1 MNKLLCVATLL
12 SLSPLSALAGST
24 AAAAIRPGPSAVAPS
39 VSQTAASGAG
49 LAGAPSQAAPGLPQ
63 APGQGATFA
72 SLPGAYKAAL
82 ANGATPADDG
92 TVQVTLNGVTLTVD
106 REDNVVSR

>member
-12 SLSPLSALAGST
+12 SIAPVCAWAGST
-24 AAAAIRPGPSAVAPS
+24 ASAAIRPGPSAVAPS
-39 VSQTAASGAG
+39 VSQTAASGTAVG
-49 LAGAPSQAAPGLPQ
+49 GSISQIGSGSPLSPSQG
-63 APGQGATFA
+63 GTFA

-82 ANGATPADDG
+82 ANGATPANDG

-106 REDNVVSR
+106 REDTVVSR